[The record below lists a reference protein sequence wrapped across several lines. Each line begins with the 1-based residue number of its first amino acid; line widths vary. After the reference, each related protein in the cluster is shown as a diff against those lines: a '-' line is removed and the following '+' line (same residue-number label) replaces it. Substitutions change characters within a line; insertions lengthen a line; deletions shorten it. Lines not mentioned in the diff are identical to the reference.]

1 MKQKLLL
8 LMVLALGMCSINGSA
23 QTKNQ
28 SVRKTST
35 QTKKQPVRKTS
46 IQTKASTQ
54 TTPKESRQYQVE
66 NDGFEWYQ
74 VKRTVNGQTKY
85 GAEDRNGNMIIP
97 TEYDLIWYPP
107 FCADFPQLTGF
118 EVHKGEIRA
127 WYSKSG
133 KCIIPY
139 TRGYT
144 SITKQDED
152 ELGTHYQCAKTDIG
166 IICDRNGKEV
176 VSVKADGLWT
186 ISIDVMTINGK
197 KHYYLPFVVKKN
209 GEDYYGIADVNG
221 RIIVPAEYKGKD
233 YGSALKLAENRL
245 TTTNNPLESNSH
257 ETQAEEGRNTT
268 SVVQQ
273 ERLPVPTQEWETCYA
288 CHGSGICQTYGC
300 DNGWNPNTRMHCL
313 GCGGSG
319 RCSSC
324 AGRGGRNVTVL
335 R

>member
-35 QTKKQPVRKTS
+35 QTKKQPVRKKS

-66 NDGFEWYQ
+66 NDGFEWYA

-97 TEYDLIWYPP
+97 TEYDLLWYPP
-107 FCADFPQLTGF
+107 YQDPQLTGF
-118 EVHKGEIRA
+118 EAHKGKLRA
-127 WYSKSG
+127 WYSQNG

-144 SITKQDED
+144 DISKIVEGAF
-152 ELGTHYQCAKTDIG
+152 GTYYSCIKPDVG
-166 IICDRNGKEV
+166 VICNSYGREV
-176 VSVKADGLWT
+176 ASVKADGLST
-186 ISIDVMTINGK
+186 ISIYDMTINGK
-197 KHYYLPFVVKKN
+197 KHYFLSFTINRN
-209 GEDYYGIADVNG
+209 GEDYFGVADVNG